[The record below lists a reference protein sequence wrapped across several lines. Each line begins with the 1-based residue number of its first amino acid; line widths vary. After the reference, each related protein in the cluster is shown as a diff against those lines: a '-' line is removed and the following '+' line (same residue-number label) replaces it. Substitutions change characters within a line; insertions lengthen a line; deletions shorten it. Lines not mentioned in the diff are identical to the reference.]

1 MPWGD
6 TSQNSPVEGS
16 YDLSDLMDNGEL
28 IMLTL
33 SGPETYYDYRGRAL
47 GVEYMMCEK
56 FDVPEI
62 NFDRVLYNFSNSGLF
77 GDYCRQAV

>member
-33 SGPETYYDYRGRAL
+33 SGPETYY
-47 GVEYMMCEK
+47 EK
-56 FDVPEI
+56 ESID
-62 NFDRVLYNFSNSGLF
+62 N
-77 GDYCRQAV
+77 